1 MFGHQLG
8 PCATMRLTS
17 IVVVLLLSSH
27 AVLLA
32 YAATRHSPTV
42 DEPGHLVAGLSN
54 WEFGRFEL
62 YRVNPP
68 LTRLVA
74 ALPVLV
80 AGYKADW
87 NSFFDAPG
95 ARAEFAVAQDFLA
108 ANRRRSIWLF
118 TIARWACI
126 VFGVLGG
133 LFCYGWA
140 RELAGSDA
148 GGLIA
153 LALWCFDPN
162 VLAHAALITPDGA
175 AASFGVGAAYSFWR
189 WLRRPAWNRALAAG
203 LLLALAELSKTSWII
218 LFGIWPALW
227 LFWLWTERPRSNQSP
242 PPQGEERLSKSH
254 QFQHWRQG
262 AFILLLAVYLLN
274 LAYKCEGTFTKLGDF
289 EFVSSALSGNP
300 VTLHH
305 QPPNN
310 RFRGTWLGKI
320 PVPLPSNYILG
331 LDLQKRDFE
340 SFRDDSFLRGE
351 WKHGGWW
358 HYYAYCVG
366 VKVPHGTQLLVLLT
380 VISMAVAYRR
390 RGSACAAMPPGPA
403 PRDVVVL
410 LTPAAVLFVLVSSQR
425 EFNHHFR
432 YVLPAFGFVFV
443 LIGAVLSRH
452 FAGEPARAMKT
463 Q

>member
-1 MFGHQLG
+1 
-8 PCATMRLTS
+8 MRLTTLA
-17 IVVVLLLSSH
+17 VVLLLSSH
-27 AVLLA
+27 AGLLA

-74 ALPVLV
+74 ALPVLL
-80 AGYKADW
+80 AGYEADW
-87 NSFFDAPG
+87 NWFFDAPG
-95 ARAEFAVAQDFLA
+95 ARMEFAVAQDFFA
-108 ANRRRSIWLF
+108 ANRERSVWLF
-118 TIARWACI
+118 TIGRWACI
-126 VFGVLGG
+126 VFSVLGG

-140 RELAGSDA
+140 RELAGRDV

-162 VLAHAALITPDGA
+162 ILAHAALITPDGA
-175 AASFGVGAAYSFWR
+175 AASFGVGAAYFFWR
-189 WLRRPAWNRALAAG
+189 WLRQPAWNRAFAAG
-203 LLLALAELSKTSWII
+203 LLLALAELSKMSWII

-227 LFWLWTERPRSNQSP
+227 LFWLWTERSHSKQSP
-242 PPQGEERLSKSH
+242 PLQGAGMHSKLH
-254 QFQHWRQG
+254 HFRHWRQG
-262 AFILLLAVYLLN
+262 AFILVLAVYLLN

-289 EFVSSALSGNP
+289 EFVSSALSGNSMTP
-300 VTLHH
+300 DR

-310 RFRGTWLGKI
+310 RFRGTWLAKI
-320 PVPLPSNYILG
+320 PIPLPSNYIRG
-331 LDLQKRDFE
+331 IDVQKRDFE
-340 SFRDDSFLRGE
+340 HFRHDSFLRGE

-358 HYYAYCVG
+358 YYYAYG
-366 VKVPHGTQLLVLLT
+366 LAVKVPHGTQLLVLWM
-380 VISMAVAYRR
+380 VISMAAAYRR
-390 RGSACAAMPPGPA
+390 RGPACAAPQPGPA

-410 LTPAAVLFVLVSSQR
+410 LTPAAVLFVLVSSQQ

-432 YVLPAFGFVFV
+432 YVLPAFGFLFV

-452 FAGEPARAMKT
+452 FAGEPSRAMKSG
-463 Q
+463 